1 VKLSAEA
8 ELVWR
13 DAPPADKT
21 SVPGSPKATVAV
33 RGSGKQA
40 SRNGADLPLWAVL
53 ASIAASFALM
63 LALTIYIFWM
73 APISV
78 TAKWVYYGLIGSLFY
93 CSIAYLVNRF
103 GGAVRS
109 ARFVRASTEQ
119 LDRLVKQDAPAVTV
133 LIPTYREERRVLL
146 LTILSAALARYT
158 QRRIVVL
165 VDDPPDSPSLPHTLA
180 TVHEAMELLAEP
192 MAPLKGAFIRWQQRR
207 AHGGI
212 NARLE
217 AEQLVQHFRGAAAW
231 LVELASW
238 LDGQTSQEFEHV
250 DRFFIDRVVLDLAAH
265 YEAHAEGLE
274 GQVMDLAGLDRE
286 YLRVS
291 TLFCTDISS
300 FQRKQFANL
309 SHAPN
314 KAMNLNVYL
323 GLLGGEYATKETSA
337 GTVLRPALGR
347 PASLVAPR
355 PDYVLTLDADSA
367 ILSDYIVELVDAIEA
382 RPEVGVVQTPYRTFP
397 GARSAVERTAGATT
411 DLQYLVH
418 QGSSH
423 FSAAFWVGANALLRF
438 NALAQIASWREEG
451 GRTEKVFIQ
460 DATVIEDTGS
470 TLDLLTAGWS
480 VHNYPRPLA
489 FSATPADFG
498 SLAVQR
504 QRWSNG
510 GLIIFPM
517 LLAQVIGSRGR
528 WRRSLELL
536 LRSHYLLSPL
546 IGNTAVFMLLLISAG
561 ARSLVMAPLV
571 MLPYFII
578 YGLDLKRNG
587 YRFGDLFAVSSL
599 NLILMPVNFSG
610 ILASISQLLT
620 GRKAAFSRTPKV
632 AGRTSTRARYV
643 LFNLIMLS
651 VLGWYVASGLFAGD
665 VLGSLVPGVSLSLYA
680 YGIYRFIGPVAGAA
694 DLLAGLERLLGGPGA
709 IWRPS
714 LAAAVLVAALT
725 GLLLGLAGGGTER
738 TSVESRLTR
747 PIVTDFEALWTA
759 ATPPG
764 PQDGSKPATSTSE

>member
-1 VKLSAEA
+1 M
-8 ELVWR
+8 
-13 DAPPADKT
+13 PN
-21 SVPGSPKATVAV
+21 SPKGAATEHDPDRRAP
-33 RGSGKQA
+33 A
-40 SRNGADLPLWAVL
+40 TAADLPYWAVL

-63 LALTIYIFWM
+63 LLLTIYIFWM
-73 APISV
+73 APISLA
-78 TAKWVYYGLIGSLFY
+78 AKWVYYGLIGSLFY

-103 GGAVRS
+103 GGALRS
-109 ARFVRASTEQ
+109 ARFVPAPTEQ
-119 LDRLVKQDAPAVTV
+119 LDRLVRQDAPAVTV

-180 TVHEAMELLAEP
+180 TVHEAMALLAEP
-192 MAPLKGAFIRWQQRR
+192 MAPLKGEFIRWQKRR
-207 AHGGI
+207 ARGAI
-212 NARLE
+212 NLRLE
-217 AEQLVQHFRGAAAW
+217 SEHLARRFRGAAAW
-231 LVELASW
+231 LRDLASW
-238 LDGQTSQEFEHV
+238 LDGQTSHEFEHV

-265 YEAHAEGLE
+265 YETHAAGLVGRE
-274 GQVMDLAGLDRE
+274 LDPDGLDRE
-286 YLRVS
+286 YLRLS
-291 TLFCTDISS
+291 TLFCTDIGS
-300 FQRKQFANL
+300 FQRKQFVNL

-323 GLLGGEYATKETSA
+323 GLLGGEYATKQTSA

-382 RPEVGVVQTPYRTFP
+382 RPGVGVVQTPYRTFP

-418 QGSSH
+418 QGSSQ
-423 FSAAFWVGANALLRF
+423 FNAAFWVGANALLRF
-438 NALAQIASWREEG
+438 DALAQIATWREEK
-451 GRTEKVFIQ
+451 GRMEKVFIQ

-470 TLDLLTAGWS
+470 TLDLLTAGWT

-517 LLAQVIGSRGR
+517 LLAQLIGSRGR

-546 IGNTAVFMLLLISAG
+546 IGNTAVFLLLLISAE
-561 ARSLVMAPLV
+561 ARSLIMAPLV

-587 YRFGDLFAVSSL
+587 YRFRDLFAVSSL

-610 ILASISQLLT
+610 ILASVTQLLT

-643 LFNLIMLS
+643 LFNLTMLS
-651 VLGWYVASGLFAGD
+651 LLGWYVASGLLAGD
-665 VLGSLVPGVSLSLYA
+665 IIGSVVPGVSLWLYA
-680 YGIYRFIGPVAGAA
+680 YGIYRFIGPLEGAE
-694 DLLAGLERLLGGPGA
+694 DLLTGLEQALGGRGA

-714 LAAAVLVAALT
+714 LAAAVAVATLT
-725 GLLLGLAGGGTER
+725 GLALGLAGGGTEQ
-738 TSVESRLTR
+738 TPVEARLTR
-747 PIVTDFEALWTA
+747 PIVADFEALWTA
-759 ATPPG
+759 AAPETPARLRDVSGAAAAALP
-764 PQDGSKPATSTSE
+764 